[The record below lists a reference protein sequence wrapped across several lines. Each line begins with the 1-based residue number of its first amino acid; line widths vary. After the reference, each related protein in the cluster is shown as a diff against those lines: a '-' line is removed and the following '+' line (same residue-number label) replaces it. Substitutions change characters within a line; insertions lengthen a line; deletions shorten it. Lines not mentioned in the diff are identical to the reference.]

1 MTSQPLLQLWKSF
14 YLETISQRFLDSFIS
29 DGPSTLRG
37 EKKRGGKHSSFAI
50 AGCSRGLGSA
60 SSVPFCVRKILRV
73 LPLHCLPQTPPRGRL
88 GQKEGSASVLQHLRF
103 AAGLPEHGRQ
113 LTQTAAWARNSR
125 KEESQQE
132 ISCQNI
138 KRDIPPELLAAPTQS
153 RLWLFAALCEHVHCV
168 CVCVCVSIYPSTKW
182 DSAYPQVSA
191 MYIG

>member
-153 RLWLFAALCEHVHCV
+153 RL
-168 CVCVCVSIYPSTKW
+168 
-182 DSAYPQVSA
+182 
-191 MYIG
+191 